1 MKTNVLFLAV
11 ALFFAAC
18 TSHQE
23 SSVTTIQVDPMKL
36 SSPDDIFESCKV
48 IFLDSTRKALLT
60 NPQKIMS
67 TDDYYFISDNWKQ
80 IKVFDKEG
88 RFVSEVNRVGR
99 SGQEYLNVT
108 NFDVVGSTVYVL
120 SRGNK
125 KLYEYDICGKYI
137 NSYELDD
144 WYAEALMVDSNTA
157 LLFSG
162 NSNDKMKNYVL
173 FDLKQGK
180 SVAECDDFSVNAGLL
195 MGQMHLTRNDGN
207 ILTSKVFDYN
217 IYQYDNNAIIPIL
230 NLAFDTKDA
239 LPHDDDN
246 REIARKTDLKKV
258 VRNYETFTRV
268 GNKIFVIYSLL
279 MNTDSPTPYGFK
291 FLTAANIKD
300 NSAKTISFGLQ
311 SSERFPLGT
320 GAGSTFIEDALYT
333 LISPWSYNHKT
344 TDSTKHIDEEANFV
358 LLEYK
363 LKH

>member
-1 MKTNVLFLAV
+1 MKTHFLFLAAAMV
-11 ALFFAAC
+11 VAAC
-18 TSHQE
+18 TSRQE
-23 SSVTTIQVDPMKL
+23 SGVPTIQVEPMAIKN
-36 SSPDDIFESCKV
+36 SPDEVFESCKV
-48 IFLDSTRKALLT
+48 IFLDSTRKALLS

-144 WYAEALMVDSNTA
+144 WYAEALMVDSHKA
-157 LLFSG
+157 LLFSN
-162 NSNDKMKNYVL
+162 NSNNKMKNYVL

-180 SVAECDDFSVNAGLL
+180 SVAECDDFSVNAGLY
-195 MGQMHLTRNDGN
+195 MGQMHLTRANGE

-230 NLAFDTKDA
+230 QLSFDTKDV
-239 LPHDDDN
+239 LPEDADI
-246 REIARKTDLKKV
+246 RVIAEKTENKNV
-258 VRNYETFTRV
+258 VRYFDSFTKV
-268 GNKIFVIYSLL
+268 GNKVFVSYYLKSGL
-279 MNTDSPTPYGFK
+279 PFGFQY
-291 FLTAANIKD
+291 LTAAN
-300 NSAKTISFGLQ
+300 LQ
-311 SSERFPLGT
+311 DSTSININLGIQISERFPLGF
-320 GAGSTFIEDALYT
+320 GNSILSGDALYCF
-333 LISPWSYNHKT
+333 ISPMVYNGKT
-344 TDSTKHIDEEANFV
+344 SDSTKHIDEEANFV

>member
-1 MKTNVLFLAV
+1 MKTHFLFLAV

-23 SSVTTIQVDPMKL
+23 SGVPTIQVEPMAIKN
-36 SSPDDIFESCKV
+36 SPDEVFESCKV

-60 NPQKIMS
+60 DPQKIMS

-144 WYAEALMVDSNTA
+144 WYAEALMVDSHKA
-157 LLFSG
+157 LLFSN
-162 NSNDKMKNYVL
+162 NSNNKMKNYVL

-180 SVAECDDFSVNAGLL
+180 SVAECDDFSVNAGLR

-207 ILTSKVFDYN
+207 ILTCKVFDYN

-230 NLAFDTKDA
+230 NLAFDTKDV
-239 LPHDDDN
+239 LPEDADISV
-246 REIARKTDLKKV
+246 IAEKTKNKNV
-258 VRNYETFTRV
+258 VRYFDSFTKV
-268 GNKIFVIYSLL
+268 GNKVFVSYNLNPVSGLHL
-279 MNTDSPTPYGFK
+279 GFQY
-291 FLTAANIKD
+291 LTAANLQDSTSI
-300 NSAKTISFGLQ
+300 NISLQ
-311 SSERFPLGT
+311 ISERFPLGF
-320 GAGSTFIEDALYT
+320 GNSILSGDALYCF
-333 LISPWSYNHKT
+333 ISPMDYNRKT
-344 TDSTKHIDEEANFV
+344 SDSTKHIDEEANFV

>member
-18 TSHQE
+18 TSRQE
-23 SSVTTIQVDPMKL
+23 SGVTTIQVDPMKL

-144 WYAEALMVDSNTA
+144 WYAEALMVDSHKA
-157 LLFSG
+157 LLFSN
-162 NSNDKMKNYVL
+162 NSNNKMKNYVL
-173 FDLKQGK
+173 FYLKQGK
-180 SVAECDDFSVNAGLL
+180 SVAECDDFSVNAGLF
-195 MGQMHLTRNDGN
+195 MGQMHLTRANGE

-230 NLAFDTKDA
+230 QLSFDTKDV
-239 LPHDDDN
+239 LPEDADI
-246 REIARKTDLKKV
+246 RVIAEKTENKNV
-258 VRNYETFTRV
+258 VRYFDSFTKV
-268 GNKIFVIYSLL
+268 GNKVFVSYNLNPVSGLPL
-279 MNTDSPTPYGFK
+279 GFQY
-291 FLTAANIKD
+291 LTAANLQDSTSI
-300 NSAKTISFGLQ
+300 NINLGLQ
-311 SSERFPLGT
+311 ISERFPLGF
-320 GAGSTFIEDALYT
+320 GYNILSGDALYCF
-333 LISPWSYNHKT
+333 ISPMDYNRKT
-344 TDSTKHIDEEANFV
+344 SDSTKHIDEEANFV